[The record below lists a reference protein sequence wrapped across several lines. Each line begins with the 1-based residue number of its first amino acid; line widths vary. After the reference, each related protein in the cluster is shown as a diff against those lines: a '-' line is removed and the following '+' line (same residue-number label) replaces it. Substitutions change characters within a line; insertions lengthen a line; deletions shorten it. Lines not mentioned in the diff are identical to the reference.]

1 MRGAGVARAAPAWST
16 STSREST
23 SRESTSPELTSHD
36 APVVGPAKIRT
47 DGLAAPA
54 RGGAEECG
62 EGGVT
67 LTVGVDVGGTKV
79 LGGVVTPKGEVLD
92 TSRRPTPSEDARET
106 EQAIADVVRELA
118 AKHDVEAVG
127 IGAAGFID
135 ATRSVVLHAPN
146 LVWREEPLRERVEAL
161 VDLPVVVENDANAA
175 AWAEYRFGAGR
186 GQTHLVLITVGTG
199 IGGGVVLDGAV
210 YRGAFGVAAEFGHVR
225 AVPDGLLCGCGDRGC
240 FEQYC
245 SGKALV
251 RVAGAS
257 ARRDPGSARR
267 LLELAG
273 GDVSALQGPHVT
285 QAAMEGDPAAVAAFE
300 VIGEWLGRGLADLVS
315 VWDPSCIVVGG
326 GVAEAGDLLLGPA
339 HISYAAALSARGRKA
354 AAEIRLAAMGNS
366 AGLVGAADL
375 ARIR

>member
-1 MRGAGVARAAPAWST
+1 M
-16 STSREST
+16 
-23 SRESTSPELTSHD
+23 
-36 APVVGPAKIRT
+36 
-47 DGLAAPA
+47 
-54 RGGAEECG
+54 
-62 EGGVT
+62 T

-92 TSRRPTPSEDARET
+92 TSRRPTPSDDAHAT
-106 EQAIADVVRELA
+106 ATAIADVVRELA
-118 AKHDVEAVG
+118 AKYEIEAVG

-146 LVWREEPLRERVEAL
+146 LVWRDEPLRERIEAL

-186 GQTHLVLITVGTG
+186 GESHLLLLTVGTG

-210 YRGAFGVAAEFGHVR
+210 YRGAFGVAAEFGHIRV
-225 AVPDGLLCGCGDRGC
+225 VPDGLQCGCGDRGC

-251 RVAGAS
+251 REARAAVA
-257 ARRDPGSARR
+257 RDPESARR

-273 GDVSALQGPHVT
+273 GDPAAIQGPHVT
-285 QAAMEGDPAAVAAFE
+285 RAALEGDPASVAAFA
-300 VIGEWLGRGLADLVS
+300 VIGEWLGRGLADMVS

-326 GVAEAGDLLLGPA
+326 GVVEAGDLLLAPA
-339 HISYAAALSARGRKA
+339 HVSYAAALSARGRKK
-354 AAEIRLAAMGNS
+354 AAEVRPAAMGNE